1 MRDLYQILGVKRGSS
16 DADVKKAYRAL
27 AKKLHPDTNKD
38 DERVAERFKEVTAA
52 YNILGDKDLRNKYDR
67 GEIDADGNQQSAFD
81 AAAQNARNQRASA
94 HRARGKNPFDFEEA
108 EDLFSDFFNFGG
120 FRKKKKSSQKS
131 EGKQKT
137 NPYKEAGRRK
147 GLDIN
152 YTITIGFEESI
163 TGGSRRLK
171 LNDGRSI
178 DIKIPEGIQ
187 DGQVVRL
194 TGQGGPSIAGGEK
207 GDALVEVH
215 VSEHAYYTR
224 EGLDIHLELPISLDE
239 AVLGGDIEVP
249 TPKGRLTIRVPRNSS
264 TGKRLRLKGKG
275 VKKRDQVGNMY
286 VSLKVMLPKT
296 RDLELEKALK
306 NWKGGN
312 GPALRKNSGLL

>member
-1 MRDLYQILGVKRGSS
+1 MRDLYNILGVKK
-16 DADVKKAYRAL
+16 AAPQAEVKKAYRAL
-27 AKKLHPDTNKD
+27 AKKLHPDRNKD
-38 DERVAERFKEVTAA
+38 DQKIAERFKEVSAA
-52 YNILGDKDLRNKYDR
+52 YAILGDESQRARYDR
-67 GEIDADGNQQSAFD
+67 GEIDENGNDVSPF
-81 AAAQNARNQRASA
+81 AQGAQRRPAGSASA

-120 FRKKKKSSQKS
+120 FRKKKN
-131 EGKQKT
+131 GPKQTK
-137 NPYKEAGRRK
+137 NPYEQSGRRK

-152 YTITIGFEESI
+152 YTITIGFEESV
-163 TGGSRRLK
+163 TGGTRRLR
-171 LNDGRSI
+171 LNDNRII

-194 TGQGGPSIAGGEK
+194 SGQGGPGVAGGDK

-224 EGLDIHLELPISLDE
+224 DGLDIHLELPISLDE

-275 VKKRDQVGNMY
+275 VKRRDQVGNMY
-286 VSLKVMLPKT
+286 VSLRVMLPPK
-296 RDLELEKALK
+296 RDLELEKLLK
-306 NWKGGN
+306 DWKGGD
-312 GPALRKNSGLL
+312 GAAARQKAGLK